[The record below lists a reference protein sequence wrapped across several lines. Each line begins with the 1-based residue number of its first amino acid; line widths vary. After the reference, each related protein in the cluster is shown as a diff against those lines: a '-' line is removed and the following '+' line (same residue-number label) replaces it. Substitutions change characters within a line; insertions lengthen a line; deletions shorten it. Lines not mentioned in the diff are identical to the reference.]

1 MLSVLCMIGTSY
13 TALKWVKDWE
23 NSRVCD
29 LIGFG
34 VEMFIV
40 INNELSF
47 SPLIFCLILSMRL
60 NVNEAQ
66 YRGQIMF
73 PLLIGHSCNNF

>member
-40 INNELSF
+40 LSN
-47 SPLIFCLILSMRL
+47 I
-60 NVNEAQ
+60 VNEAQ
-66 YRGQIMF
+66 CQ
-73 PLLIGHSCNNF
+73 